1 MKNLTSNKK
10 RNLAM
15 AAWDGIGSA
24 LWLYN
29 IKAYNKKEKL
39 VNELDTSEGVKK
51 FLHGC
56 YKFDYVLF
64 FIFSLICAYGAGKA
78 IGKAFE
84 PEPIEEDSEKSESS
98 NEQYDFKE
106 VTE

>member
-1 MKNLTSNKK
+1 MKNLKNNTK
-10 RNLAM
+10 RNLLTSLWN
-15 AAWDGIGSA
+15 AAGSV

-29 IKAYNKKEKL
+29 IKAYSKKEKL

-98 NEQYDFKE
+98 ENDFRE
-106 VTE
+106 VIK

>member
-1 MKNLTSNKK
+1 MKKISKNNLLTA
-10 RNLAM
+10 L
-15 AAWDGIGSA
+15 WDGTGSA

-29 IKAYNKKEKL
+29 IKLYGKKEKL
-39 VNELDTSEGVKK
+39 VDELDTSEGVKK

-56 YKFDYVLF
+56 YKFDYLLF

-98 NEQYDFKE
+98 DKEEYDFRE
-106 VTE
+106 VK

>member
-1 MKNLTSNKK
+1 MKKSQTKK
-10 RNLAM
+10 RNLLTAL
-15 AAWDGIGSA
+15 WDGAGSA

-29 IKAYNKKEKL
+29 IKLYGKKEKL
-39 VNELDTSEGVKK
+39 VDDLDASEGVKK

-56 YKFDYVLF
+56 YKINYIF
-64 FIFSLICAYGAGKA
+64 FFLFSLICAYGAGKA

-98 NEQYDFKE
+98 EENDFRE
-106 VTE
+106 VK

>member
-1 MKNLTSNKK
+1 MKNLTSKK

-15 AAWDGIGSA
+15 AVWDGIGSA

-84 PEPIEEDSEKSESS
+84 PEPIEDSEKSESS
-98 NEQYDFKE
+98 ENDFKE
-106 VTE
+106 VK